1 MANSGHILIVDDDET
16 FLQSTA
22 DLLRR
27 EGYLCDCAS
36 DAKAVIEILR

>member
-1 MANSGHILIVDDDET
+1 MQMANSGHILIADDDDT

-27 EGYLCDCAS
+27 EEYVCDCAS
-36 DAKAVIEILR
+36 DAGAVI